1 MDFKRMFDLL
11 LSIFSTVIL
20 LPLFPFVALII
31 KIDSSGDVIFKQH
44 RVGLNG
50 KIFEIYKFRTM
61 KVISNCYQSKITVGE
76 DSRITHIGRILR
88 KFKLDELPQLI
99 NILKGDMSFVGP
111 RPEVPEYVQ
120 LYPSQYSIKIF
131 TVRPGLTDYA
141 SIRFRDESKLLAT
154 QFDPIEYYKKHIIRK
169 KLKYAVFYIDH
180 MSFLEDV
187 RIMILTIAAILK

>member
-1 MDFKRMFDLL
+1 MDVKRMFDLL

-76 DSRITHIGRILR
+76 DSRITYIGRILR

-141 SIRFRDESKLLAT
+141 SIRFRDESKLLAA

-180 MSFLEDV
+180 MSFWEDV